1 LIVGLLVGWLVTT
14 VTAVTGL
21 KLKLRLRL
29 HCQAATVTAAVTA
42 AAAAEV
48 TVTGNVAMYRESRRR
63 AKASLPQPFA
73 RPASPWRAS
82 CATIAIGCAPSAPS
96 SRHAR
101 RSADPMLCEVSVMCV
116 EMSLDGHAVSAA
128 TPRTA
133 QAAPSDRFSTL
144 FDRRV
149 DGHVASGR
157 SPPSLLPKLLPRLL
171 TLLLPLI
178 FMCAPA
184 SLSLMVERQL
194 GKWVVAFS
202 RRVCGEQT

>member
-1 LIVGLLVGWLVTT
+1 
-14 VTAVTGL
+14 
-21 KLKLRLRL
+21 
-29 HCQAATVTAAVTA
+29 
-42 AAAAEV
+42 
-48 TVTGNVAMYRESRRR
+48 VAMYRESRRR

-101 RSADPMLCEVSVMCV
+101 RSADPILCEVSVLCV
-116 EMSLDGHAVSAA
+116 EISLDGHAVSAA

-133 QAAPSDRFSTL
+133 QAAPSDRFLTL

-171 TLLLPLI
+171 ALLLPLI
-178 FMCAPA
+178 FTCACRLRGAP
-184 SLSLMVERQL
+184 VVIGRVGWRQS
-194 GKWVVAFS
+194 VAAHS
-202 RRVCGEQT
+202 IPGQVRLVTKML